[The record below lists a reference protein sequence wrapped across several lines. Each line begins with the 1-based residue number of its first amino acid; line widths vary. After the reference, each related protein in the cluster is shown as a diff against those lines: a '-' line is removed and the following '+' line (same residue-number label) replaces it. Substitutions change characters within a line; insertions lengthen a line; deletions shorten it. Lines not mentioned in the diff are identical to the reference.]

1 MKKRLFIALIFFSSF
16 AYGQVNNDYEI
27 YSSVINNLMYDWDSS
42 RTHLT
47 NVVIIE
53 KFKPNENE
61 VEEYI
66 ETLYRTDTKF
76 DIDNRN
82 WHLKYDSSLINL
94 IQKESIRTA
103 LFELKRN
110 FLETPII
117 EKEKLQLKYPFELIS
132 SARYD
137 RFFFLRNI
145 YKGWDRFYKKYP
157 KSAGVFNFSG
167 IEYSEN
173 YACFYFERIA
183 GGLFATGG
191 IFILEKINESWTIV
205 TYLEIWVS

>member
-1 MKKRLFIALIFFSSF
+1 
-16 AYGQVNNDYEI
+16 
-27 YSSVINNLMYDWDSS
+27 MYDWDSS

-82 WHLKYDSSLINL
+82 WHLQYDSSLIIL
-94 IQKESIRTA
+94 IQKESISTA

-110 FLETPII
+110 FFETPKIV
-117 EKEKLQLKYPFELIS
+117 KENLQLEYPFELIS

-145 YKGWDRFYKKYP
+145 YKAWDRFYKKYP

-191 IFILEKINESWTIV
+191 IFILEKINESWTII